1 MAQGT
6 RARLTRTMTIA
17 QTSTAFGPQ
26 LRHWRTLRRVSQ
38 LDLAIRAE
46 TSQRYLSFLE
56 QGRSQ
61 PGRTMVVRLAES
73 LELTLRDRNNL
84 LLAAGFAPVFPESD
98 LAAPELAPVREAL
111 TAVLDGHLPY
121 PALVARPRGE
131 LVTANA
137 AFDLFTEGVA
147 DHLLRAPMNV
157 LRLALHPDGVAPR
170 VRNLPEWGRH
180 IIDSLRTRAA
190 HTPDPAVDALIEELS
205 GYLPTV
211 AVGPDHVGFAVPL
224 QLRTED
230 GDLRLITTLTSFATA
245 TDVTLAELHLEAF
258 LPADEDSARILRL
271 RASRR

>member
-1 MAQGT
+1 
-6 RARLTRTMTIA
+6 
-17 QTSTAFGPQ
+17 
-26 LRHWRTLRRVSQ
+26 
-38 LDLAIRAE
+38 
-46 TSQRYLSFLE
+46 
-56 QGRSQ
+56 
-61 PGRTMVVRLAES
+61 MVVRLAES

-98 LAAPELAPVREAL
+98 LAAPELAAVREAL

-131 LVTANA
+131 LVTANT

-180 IIDSLRTRAA
+180 IIDSLRSRAA

-205 GYLPTV
+205 GYLPSV

-224 QLRTED
+224 HLRTDD

-258 LPADEDSARILRL
+258 LPADEESARILRL